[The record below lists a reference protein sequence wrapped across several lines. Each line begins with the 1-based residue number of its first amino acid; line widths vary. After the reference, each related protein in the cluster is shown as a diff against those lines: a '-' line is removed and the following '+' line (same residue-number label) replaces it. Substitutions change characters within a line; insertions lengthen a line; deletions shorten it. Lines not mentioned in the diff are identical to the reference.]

1 MLSEAHGAGLVHRDI
16 KPANIFLHQD
26 RSTEV
31 VKVLDFGIAK
41 LLDDAD
47 PTHQL
52 TAEGRVLGT
61 PAYMA
66 PERFNDEPYDGCAD
80 VYSVGIMLYQMLGG
94 RLPFKDRDL
103 VKLAMMHMSEKPE
116 PLRRLNREV
125 PASVEKVILNALAKR
140 PEDRPTARELPECCF
155 LH

>member
-1 MLSEAHGAGLVHRDI
+1 
-16 KPANIFLHQD
+16 
-26 RSTEV
+26 
-31 VKVLDFGIAK
+31 
-41 LLDDAD
+41 
-47 PTHQL
+47 
-52 TAEGRVLGT
+52 
-61 PAYMA
+61 MA

-140 PEDRPTARELPECCF
+140 PEDRPADRPRAPRAVRARSRAKRLVTLAPSRFPLYCPPRLWPVLAEI
-155 LH
+155 